1 MDQAPARWQSG
12 AVVIRIGIN
21 DLGTEPALTGLATGL
36 GTGEYAKAVDA
47 CLGEIRAAVLAIRAR
62 HPSTHVVLV
71 GLFDNSD
78 WAKFHANWQSP
89 EELER
94 IRAGIRRFND
104 GLRQMANQVA
114 HASYFDDHAWFTR
127 YWGTRDASGTPTYR
141 AVSLANGLTVSNTMG
156 DAPENASL
164 SDGHTGLVWNAL
176 WAQAMVDHLNA
187 NMAAHIPG
195 ITDQE
200 ISVFVE
206 GVLQGRA
213 SQTATVSGLGHP

>member
-1 MDQAPARWQSG
+1 
-12 AVVIRIGIN
+12 
-21 DLGTEPALTGLATGL
+21 
-36 GTGEYAKAVDA
+36 
-47 CLGEIRAAVLAIRAR
+47 
-62 HPSTHVVLV
+62 
-71 GLFDNSD
+71 
-78 WAKFHANWQSP
+78 
-89 EELER
+89 
-94 IRAGIRRFND
+94 
-104 GLRQMANQVA
+104 
-114 HASYFDDHAWFTR
+114 
-127 YWGTRDASGTPTYR
+127 
-141 AVSLANGLTVSNTMG
+141 MG